1 MYSQDLW
8 LRFYPRRVI
17 PQHTGNLN
25 SDDWGLNAVQKH
37 AKTLDCTAMLFSFDP
52 FKMCGIAG
60 FLPSL
65 PIIPQRVFGLQPSLV
80 SPLTGSIVALNKFWF
95 LTIRNSELDHLHL
108 VYLEHFKDP
117 WLLGKSLFFLGAFH
131 IFCMCVCTIHLLA
144 KQKTLIFF
152 LWQKLNFAAGYSINI
167 YIYVFRH
174 IANN

>member
-1 MYSQDLW
+1 MQVWAHVYSQDLW

-25 SDDWGLNAVQKH
+25 SDDWGLIAVQKH

-65 PIIPQRVFGLQPSLV
+65 PIIPQGVFGLQPSLV
-80 SPLTGSIVALNKFWF
+80 SPLTGSIVALNKFWI

-117 WLLGKSLFFLGAFH
+117 WLLG
-131 IFCMCVCTIHLLA
+131 MCVCTIHLLA
-144 KQKTLIFF
+144 KQKTLIFS
-152 LWQKLNFAAGYSINI
+152 LAKTELCSWLQ
-167 YIYVFRH
+167 H
-174 IANN
+174 